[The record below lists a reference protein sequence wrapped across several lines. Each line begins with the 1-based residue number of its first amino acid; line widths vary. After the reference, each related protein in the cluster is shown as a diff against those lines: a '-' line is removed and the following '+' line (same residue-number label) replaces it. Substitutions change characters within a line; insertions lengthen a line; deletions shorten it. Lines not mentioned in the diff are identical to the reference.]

1 MGTLAR
7 ALLVPLSVLL
17 LSACGMSST
26 SSSSYT
32 TQSSIQSGG
41 GGGGSG
47 AGGSGGGSGQPPAG
61 AAVNPTGIWDITDK
75 VHNQAI
81 SEVAMIATGQYYSAA
96 TTDQF
101 GCADLSA
108 GTYAVDGNSF
118 IGSGVMQLLNGCN
131 APNGQNYLP
140 YTLVDG
146 YVLNGGLNV
155 IFDADG
161 TLVPTLG
168 ATMDPLYNEPSSLAQ
183 LAGNWNDGGNTLTI
197 NADGTF
203 FEQQASGCVVNGT
216 LSIID
221 ATHNLY
227 GAALEITNCTASTA
241 GIAFTGLGYLN
252 DSNPNSWQF
261 LAELSGPNPAASGAA
276 MVIFEDFSKP

>member
-7 ALLVPLSVLL
+7 ALPLPLSVML
-17 LSACGMSST
+17 LSACGMSAVSN
-26 SSSSYT
+26 SSYGP
-32 TQSSIQSGG
+32 QSSIQSGG

-47 AGGSGGGSGQPPAG
+47 SGGGGGSGQPPAG
-61 AAVNPTGIWDITDK
+61 AAVSPAGIWDITDK
-75 VHNQAI
+75 VNNQPI

-101 GCADLSA
+101 NCADLSA

-118 IGSGVMQLLNGCN
+118 TGSGVMQLMNSCN

-140 YTLVDG
+140 YTLVNG
-146 YVLNGGLNV
+146 YLLNSGLNL
-155 IFDADG
+155 IFDAGG

-168 ATMDPLYNEPSSLAQ
+168 ATLDPLYNEPSSLTK
-183 LAGNWNDGGNTLTI
+183 LAGNWDDAGNTMTL
-197 NADGTF
+197 NPDGTF
-203 FEQQASGCVVNGT
+203 FEQQASGCVVNGAF
-216 LSIID
+216 SIID

-227 GAALEITNCTASTA
+227 GVSLEITNCTSSSA

-252 DSNPNSWQF
+252 DSNPNAWHL

-276 MVIFEDFSKP
+276 MLVSVDLAKP

>member
-7 ALLVPLSVLL
+7 ALSVPLSVLL

-26 SSSSYT
+26 STSSYT

-41 GGGGSG
+41 GGGGG
-47 AGGSGGGSGQPPAG
+47 GGGSGGGSGQPPAG

-75 VHNQAI
+75 VNNQAI
-81 SEVAMIATGQYYSAA
+81 SEVAMIATGQYYSTA
-96 TTDQF
+96 TMDQF

-118 IGSGVMQLLNGCN
+118 VGSGVMQLLNNCN

-140 YTLVDG
+140 YTLVNG
-146 YVLNGGLNV
+146 YVLNAGLNV
-155 IFDADG
+155 IFEADG

-168 ATMDPLYNEPSSLAQ
+168 ATMDPLYSEPSSLAQ
-183 LAGNWNDGGNTLTI
+183 LAGSWTDGGNTVTI

-203 FEQQASGCVVNGT
+203 FEQQASGCVINGT
-216 LSIID
+216 LTIID
-221 ATHNLY
+221 PTHNLY
-227 GAALEITNCTASTA
+227 AASLEVTNCTSSTA

-252 DSNPNSWQF
+252 DSNPNAWQF
-261 LAELSGPNPAASGAA
+261 LAELSGPNPAAGGAA
-276 MVIFEDFSKP
+276 MIIFVDYSKP